1 MNTFEKLKAKR
12 SALRGS
18 ITKFIA
24 KTESI
29 LDSSVEDTDSDEIL
43 ELLEHINKKENDLN
57 IVNSEIEIAIT
68 DPTVFDNEFKTS
80 EEYSD
85 KITIIK
91 FRIKSRIQKLNAL
104 DNNVVEKRENRPS
117 QSACL
122 KLPKLSIK
130 PFYASSENK
139 TLNIRILLDSGSE
152 RTFIL
157 REVAEALNLKPIRKE
172 RLLLYSFGKKNP
184 EPSDFDLVQLQLKN
198 PHNPNHRILIEALIT
213 QHISGASLDSRF
225 LVNKIKMLA
234 EVSGLEPADSGKG
247 KIQLLL
253 GMDFF
258 CEVIRGAPVRIT
270 KGLFA
275 QKNLFGNIICGAL
288 PNMTSKK
295 SSACFGVSVEDDLN
309 QHLRTL
315 WEIDDNLGLELQSL
329 LSYLERKPPCTKRA
343 VLKSAAHIFDPI
355 GFISPFVVRIKCLL
369 QKLWTKGLGWD
380 EEFPDELQQNW
391 LQWCKE
397 ITLFSEFKIPRY
409 YFPNMELNFDN
420 VQLHVF
426 GDANPACYGAVA
438 YFRFENNLREIYTSF
453 IISKSRVAPLKKLTL
468 PRLELMAAL
477 IASRLVKYLTKLFPK
492 IKRLF
497 LWSDSTIVLHWIKG
511 SAHNWKPFVANRVT
525 EIQENTDP
533 LDWRHCDGKLNP
545 ADLITRGC
553 DAEELL
559 YSTHWF
565 CGPPFLSLPEEKWP
579 ISKLPPSKT
588 IEGQSERRS
597 KIEISL
603 HCATEKNE
611 NGREPVLKFENY
623 SSWERLRR
631 LTAWIQRFCRNAR
644 K

>member
-1 MNTFEKLKAKR
+1 M
-12 SALRGS
+12 
-18 ITKFIA
+18 
-24 KTESI
+24 
-29 LDSSVEDTDSDEIL
+29 SSS
-43 ELLEHINKKENDLN
+43 HIQLFCPKE
-57 IVNSEIEIAIT
+57 
-68 DPTVFDNEFKTS
+68 
-80 EEYSD
+80 
-85 KITIIK
+85 
-91 FRIKSRIQKLNAL
+91 
-104 DNNVVEKRENRPS
+104 REPNS
-117 QSACL
+117 QSEQQENEIVIGTSHSQCSNSTIL
-122 KLPKLSIK
+122 QTCNVL
-130 PFYASSENK
+130 ASSENK

-157 REVAEALNLKPIRKE
+157 REVAEALNLEPIRKE
-172 RLLLYSFGKKNP
+172 RLLLYSFGEKNP
-184 EPSDFDLVQLQLKN
+184 EPSNFDLVQLQLKN
-198 PHNPNHRILIEALIT
+198 PHNPNHRIPIEALIT

-258 CEVIRGAPVRIT
+258 CQVIRGAPVRIT

-275 QKNLFGNIICGAL
+275 QKSLFGNIICGVL
-288 PNMTSKK
+288 PNMTSNK
-295 SSACFGVSVEDDLN
+295 SSACFRVSVEDDLN

-315 WEIDDNLGLELQSL
+315 WEIESIGCDTAQE
-329 LSYLERKPPCTKRA
+329 TK
-343 VLKSAAHIFDPI
+343 HD
-355 GFISPFVVRIKCLL
+355 
-369 QKLWTKGLGWD
+369 
-380 EEFPDELQQNW
+380 
-391 LQWCKE
+391 
-397 ITLFSEFKIPRY
+397 SEFIK
-409 YFPNMELNFDN
+409 E
-420 VQLHVF
+420 
-426 GDANPACYGAVA
+426 
-438 YFRFENNLREIYTSF
+438 FENNLTF
-453 IISKSRVAPLKKLTL
+453 A
-468 PRLELMAAL
+468 
-477 IASRLVKYLTKLFPK
+477 
-492 IKRLF
+492 
-497 LWSDSTIVLHWIKG
+497 DG

-588 IEGQSERRS
+588 IECQSERRS
-597 KIEISL
+597 IIEISL

-644 K
+644 KVKDHDSGELSAEELEGAEIYWMKYIQEENYPEDIKALKTNKSIPKDSKIFKLSPFLSENGLLLASLHLAFNLCNYACYPFGTCE

>member
-104 DNNVVEKRENRPS
+104 DNNVVEKT
-117 QSACL
+117 
-122 KLPKLSIK
+122 
-130 PFYASSENK
+130 SSENK

-198 PHNPNHRILIEALIT
+198 PHNPNHRIPIEALIT
-213 QHISGASLDSRF
+213 QHISGASLDSQF

-234 EVSGLEPADSGKG
+234 EVSGLEPADYGKG
-247 KIQLLL
+247 EIQLLL

-270 KGLFA
+270 K
-275 QKNLFGNIICGAL
+275 
-288 PNMTSKK
+288 
-295 SSACFGVSVEDDLN
+295 
-309 QHLRTL
+309 
-315 WEIDDNLGLELQSL
+315 
-329 LSYLERKPPCTKRA
+329 
-343 VLKSAAHIFDPI
+343 
-355 GFISPFVVRIKCLL
+355 
-369 QKLWTKGLGWD
+369 
-380 EEFPDELQQNW
+380 
-391 LQWCKE
+391 
-397 ITLFSEFKIPRY
+397 
-409 YFPNMELNFDN
+409 
-420 VQLHVF
+420 
-426 GDANPACYGAVA
+426 
-438 YFRFENNLREIYTSF
+438 
-453 IISKSRVAPLKKLTL
+453 
-468 PRLELMAAL
+468 
-477 IASRLVKYLTKLFPK
+477 
-492 IKRLF
+492 
-497 LWSDSTIVLHWIKG
+497 
-511 SAHNWKPFVANRVT
+511 
-525 EIQENTDP
+525 
-533 LDWRHCDGKLNP
+533 DWRHCDGKLNP

-588 IEGQSERRS
+588 IQGQSERRS

-644 K
+644 KFKDHDSGELSAEELE

>member
-1 MNTFEKLKAKR
+1 
-12 SALRGS
+12 
-18 ITKFIA
+18 
-24 KTESI
+24 
-29 LDSSVEDTDSDEIL
+29 
-43 ELLEHINKKENDLN
+43 
-57 IVNSEIEIAIT
+57 
-68 DPTVFDNEFKTS
+68 
-80 EEYSD
+80 
-85 KITIIK
+85 
-91 FRIKSRIQKLNAL
+91 
-104 DNNVVEKRENRPS
+104 
-117 QSACL
+117 
-122 KLPKLSIK
+122 
-130 PFYASSENK
+130 SSENK

-198 PHNPNHRILIEALIT
+198 PHNPNHRIPIEALIT

-270 KGLFA
+270 K
-275 QKNLFGNIICGAL
+275 
-288 PNMTSKK
+288 
-295 SSACFGVSVEDDLN
+295 
-309 QHLRTL
+309 
-315 WEIDDNLGLELQSL
+315 
-329 LSYLERKPPCTKRA
+329 
-343 VLKSAAHIFDPI
+343 
-355 GFISPFVVRIKCLL
+355 
-369 QKLWTKGLGWD
+369 
-380 EEFPDELQQNW
+380 
-391 LQWCKE
+391 
-397 ITLFSEFKIPRY
+397 
-409 YFPNMELNFDN
+409 
-420 VQLHVF
+420 
-426 GDANPACYGAVA
+426 
-438 YFRFENNLREIYTSF
+438 
-453 IISKSRVAPLKKLTL
+453 
-468 PRLELMAAL
+468 
-477 IASRLVKYLTKLFPK
+477 
-492 IKRLF
+492 
-497 LWSDSTIVLHWIKG
+497 
-511 SAHNWKPFVANRVT
+511 
-525 EIQENTDP
+525 
-533 LDWRHCDGKLNP
+533 DWRHCDGKLNP

>member
-1 MNTFEKLKAKR
+1 
-12 SALRGS
+12 
-18 ITKFIA
+18 
-24 KTESI
+24 
-29 LDSSVEDTDSDEIL
+29 
-43 ELLEHINKKENDLN
+43 
-57 IVNSEIEIAIT
+57 
-68 DPTVFDNEFKTS
+68 
-80 EEYSD
+80 
-85 KITIIK
+85 
-91 FRIKSRIQKLNAL
+91 
-104 DNNVVEKRENRPS
+104 
-117 QSACL
+117 
-122 KLPKLSIK
+122 
-130 PFYASSENK
+130 
-139 TLNIRILLDSGSE
+139 
-152 RTFIL
+152 
-157 REVAEALNLKPIRKE
+157 
-172 RLLLYSFGKKNP
+172 
-184 EPSDFDLVQLQLKN
+184 
-198 PHNPNHRILIEALIT
+198 
-213 QHISGASLDSRF
+213 
-225 LVNKIKMLA
+225 MLT

-270 KGLFA
+270 KSLLA
-275 QKNLFGNIICGAL
+275 QKDLFGNIICGTL
-288 PNMTSKK
+288 PNMTSNKL
-295 SSACFGVSVEDDLN
+295 SACFRVSVEDDLN

-315 WEIDDNLGLELQSL
+315 WEKESIGCDTAQETKHDSEFIKEFENNLTFADGRYETKLLWNLPKTHLNNNYEVARKRDNLGLELQSL

-355 GFISPFVVRIKCLL
+355 GFISPFEVRIKCLL

-397 ITLFSEFKIPRY
+397 ITLFSEFKIPRC

-426 GDANPACYGAVA
+426 GDANLACYGAVA

-492 IKRLF
+492 IKRVI

-525 EIQENTDP
+525 EIQENIDP

-559 YSTHWF
+559 YSTYWF

-579 ISKLPPSKT
+579 IIKLLPSKT

>member
-139 TLNIRILLDSGSE
+139 TLNIRILLDSGSK

-198 PHNPNHRILIEALIT
+198 PHNPNHRIPIEALIT

-275 QKNLFGNIICGAL
+275 QKSLFGNIICGAL

-315 WEIDDNLGLELQSL
+315 WEIESIGCDTAQE
-329 LSYLERKPPCTKRA
+329 TK
-343 VLKSAAHIFDPI
+343 HD
-355 GFISPFVVRIKCLL
+355 
-369 QKLWTKGLGWD
+369 
-380 EEFPDELQQNW
+380 
-391 LQWCKE
+391 
-397 ITLFSEFKIPRY
+397 SEFIK
-409 YFPNMELNFDN
+409 E
-420 VQLHVF
+420 
-426 GDANPACYGAVA
+426 
-438 YFRFENNLREIYTSF
+438 FENNLTF
-453 IISKSRVAPLKKLTL
+453 A
-468 PRLELMAAL
+468 
-477 IASRLVKYLTKLFPK
+477 
-492 IKRLF
+492 
-497 LWSDSTIVLHWIKG
+497 D
-511 SAHNWKPFVANRVT
+511 
-525 EIQENTDP
+525 
-533 LDWRHCDGKLNP
+533 DWRHCDGKLNP

-623 SSWERLRR
+623 SSWERFRR

-644 K
+644 KVKDHDSGELSAEELEVTYSAIDSSCYSEERMGTQQPTESEFDSDFSLTGPQNLHFVLRNIMNRKNPTVDNLMNHRNHEKVNKNILEILDEKFTTAKKRTYR

>member
-1 MNTFEKLKAKR
+1 M
-12 SALRGS
+12 
-18 ITKFIA
+18 
-24 KTESI
+24 
-29 LDSSVEDTDSDEIL
+29 SSS
-43 ELLEHINKKENDLN
+43 HIQLFCPKE
-57 IVNSEIEIAIT
+57 
-68 DPTVFDNEFKTS
+68 
-80 EEYSD
+80 
-85 KITIIK
+85 
-91 FRIKSRIQKLNAL
+91 
-104 DNNVVEKRENRPS
+104 REPNS
-117 QSACL
+117 QSEQQENEIVVGTSHSPCSNSTIL
-122 KLPKLSIK
+122 QTCTVL
-130 PFYASSENK
+130 ASSENK

-198 PHNPNHRILIEALIT
+198 PHNPNHRIPIEALIT

-270 KGLFA
+270 KDLFA
-275 QKNLFGNIICGAL
+275 QKSLFGNIICGAL

-315 WEIDDNLGLELQSL
+315 WEIESIGCDTAQE
-329 LSYLERKPPCTKRA
+329 TK
-343 VLKSAAHIFDPI
+343 HD
-355 GFISPFVVRIKCLL
+355 
-369 QKLWTKGLGWD
+369 
-380 EEFPDELQQNW
+380 
-391 LQWCKE
+391 
-397 ITLFSEFKIPRY
+397 SEFIK
-409 YFPNMELNFDN
+409 
-420 VQLHVF
+420 
-426 GDANPACYGAVA
+426 A
-438 YFRFENNLREIYTSF
+438 FENNLTF
-453 IISKSRVAPLKKLTL
+453 A
-468 PRLELMAAL
+468 
-477 IASRLVKYLTKLFPK
+477 
-492 IKRLF
+492 
-497 LWSDSTIVLHWIKG
+497 D
-511 SAHNWKPFVANRVT
+511 
-525 EIQENTDP
+525 
-533 LDWRHCDGKLNP
+533 DWRHCDGKLNP

-644 K
+644 KVKD

>member
-117 QSACL
+117 QSASL

-130 PFYASSENK
+130 PFYEREPNSQSEQQENEIVVGTSHSPCSNSTILQTCAVLASSENK

-198 PHNPNHRILIEALIT
+198 PHNPNHRIPIEALIT

-275 QKNLFGNIICGAL
+275 QKSLFGNIICGAL

-315 WEIDDNLGLELQSL
+315 WEIESIGCDTAQE
-329 LSYLERKPPCTKRA
+329 TK
-343 VLKSAAHIFDPI
+343 HD
-355 GFISPFVVRIKCLL
+355 
-369 QKLWTKGLGWD
+369 
-380 EEFPDELQQNW
+380 
-391 LQWCKE
+391 
-397 ITLFSEFKIPRY
+397 SEFIK
-409 YFPNMELNFDN
+409 E
-420 VQLHVF
+420 
-426 GDANPACYGAVA
+426 
-438 YFRFENNLREIYTSF
+438 FENNLTF
-453 IISKSRVAPLKKLTL
+453 
-468 PRLELMAAL
+468 
-477 IASRLVKYLTKLFPK
+477 
-492 IKRLF
+492 
-497 LWSDSTIVLHWIKG
+497 
-511 SAHNWKPFVANRVT
+511 
-525 EIQENTDP
+525 
-533 LDWRHCDGKLNP
+533 
-545 ADLITRGC
+545 AD
-553 DAEELL
+553 
-559 YSTHWF
+559 
-565 CGPPFLSLPEEKWP
+565 
-579 ISKLPPSKT
+579 
-588 IEGQSERRS
+588 
-597 KIEISL
+597 
-603 HCATEKNE
+603 
-611 NGREPVLKFENY
+611 
-623 SSWERLRR
+623 
-631 LTAWIQRFCRNAR
+631 
-644 K
+644 

>member
-1 MNTFEKLKAKR
+1 MNTFKKLKAKR

-198 PHNPNHRILIEALIT
+198 PHNPNHRIPIEALIT

-234 EVSGLEPADSGKG
+234 EVSGLEPADYGKG
-247 KIQLLL
+247 EIQLLL

-270 KGLFA
+270 K
-275 QKNLFGNIICGAL
+275 
-288 PNMTSKK
+288 
-295 SSACFGVSVEDDLN
+295 
-309 QHLRTL
+309 
-315 WEIDDNLGLELQSL
+315 
-329 LSYLERKPPCTKRA
+329 
-343 VLKSAAHIFDPI
+343 
-355 GFISPFVVRIKCLL
+355 
-369 QKLWTKGLGWD
+369 
-380 EEFPDELQQNW
+380 
-391 LQWCKE
+391 
-397 ITLFSEFKIPRY
+397 
-409 YFPNMELNFDN
+409 
-420 VQLHVF
+420 
-426 GDANPACYGAVA
+426 
-438 YFRFENNLREIYTSF
+438 
-453 IISKSRVAPLKKLTL
+453 
-468 PRLELMAAL
+468 
-477 IASRLVKYLTKLFPK
+477 
-492 IKRLF
+492 
-497 LWSDSTIVLHWIKG
+497 
-511 SAHNWKPFVANRVT
+511 
-525 EIQENTDP
+525 
-533 LDWRHCDGKLNP
+533 DWRHCDGKLNP

-603 HCATEKNE
+603 HCTTEKNE

>member
-198 PHNPNHRILIEALIT
+198 PHNPNHRIPIEALIT

-275 QKNLFGNIICGAL
+275 QKSLFGNIICGAL

-315 WEIDDNLGLELQSL
+315 WEIESIGCDTAQE
-329 LSYLERKPPCTKRA
+329 TK
-343 VLKSAAHIFDPI
+343 HD
-355 GFISPFVVRIKCLL
+355 
-369 QKLWTKGLGWD
+369 
-380 EEFPDELQQNW
+380 
-391 LQWCKE
+391 
-397 ITLFSEFKIPRY
+397 SEFIK
-409 YFPNMELNFDN
+409 E
-420 VQLHVF
+420 
-426 GDANPACYGAVA
+426 
-438 YFRFENNLREIYTSF
+438 FENNLTF
-453 IISKSRVAPLKKLTL
+453 A
-468 PRLELMAAL
+468 
-477 IASRLVKYLTKLFPK
+477 
-492 IKRLF
+492 
-497 LWSDSTIVLHWIKG
+497 D
-511 SAHNWKPFVANRVT
+511 
-525 EIQENTDP
+525 
-533 LDWRHCDGKLNP
+533 DWRHCDGKLNP

-631 LTAWIQRFCRNAR
+631 LTAWIQRFCRKAR

>member
-18 ITKFIA
+18 ITKFMA

-68 DPTVFDNEFKTS
+68 DPTVFDNEFKRS

-91 FRIKSRIQKLNAL
+91 FRIKNRIKRINDLYNSVA
-104 DNNVVEKRENRPS
+104 EKRENRPS
-117 QSACL
+117 QSEREPNSQSEQQENEIFVGTSHSPCSNSTIL
-122 KLPKLSIK
+122 QTCTVL
-130 PFYASSENK
+130 ASSENK

-184 EPSDFDLVQLQLKN
+184 EPSNFDLVQLQLKN
-198 PHNPNHRILIEALIT
+198 PHNPKHRIPIEALIT

-275 QKNLFGNIICGAL
+275 QKSLFGNIICGAL
-288 PNMTSKK
+288 PNMTSNK

-315 WEIDDNLGLELQSL
+315 WEIESIGCDTAQE
-329 LSYLERKPPCTKRA
+329 TK
-343 VLKSAAHIFDPI
+343 HD
-355 GFISPFVVRIKCLL
+355 
-369 QKLWTKGLGWD
+369 
-380 EEFPDELQQNW
+380 
-391 LQWCKE
+391 
-397 ITLFSEFKIPRY
+397 SEFIK
-409 YFPNMELNFDN
+409 E
-420 VQLHVF
+420 
-426 GDANPACYGAVA
+426 
-438 YFRFENNLREIYTSF
+438 FENNLTFADGRCETKLLWNLPKTHLKQLAEFEKKKEERQARPLENQRAEALRQDLTEPMLERENSGKQGPQEDLEY
-453 IISKSRVAPLKKLTL
+453 LEGQKLTEQQKADEMRSKDLTGRDIFIGEKRDAELEELSEDDSLNL
-468 PRLELMAAL
+468 PNHLR
-477 IASRLVKYLTKLFPK
+477 KLGDAK
-492 IKRLF
+492 DI
-497 LWSDSTIVLHWIKG
+497 
-511 SAHNWKPFVANRVT
+511 
-525 EIQENTDP
+525 
-533 LDWRHCDGKLNP
+533 LNDEKEE
-545 ADLITRGC
+545 ADLTGRRKL
-553 DAEELL
+553 EER
-559 YSTHWF
+559 
-565 CGPPFLSLPEEKWP
+565 LPEQESAMNQTSILYFHRRDSHLDSWK
-579 ISKLPPSKT
+579 
-588 IEGQSERRS
+588 ERR
-597 KIEISL
+597 
-603 HCATEKNE
+603 
-611 NGREPVLKFENY
+611 G
-623 SSWERLRR
+623 
-631 LTAWIQRFCRNAR
+631 QRVR
-644 K
+644 